1 MPDHRLGIGPSLSLR
16 RRTLRAMDA
25 DRALKKLFRLRATE
39 LLALTGDRGARVE
52 SRLVP
57 ELNAVTRRLDFV
69 MRLRRG
75 REVYLRHLE
84 FEMWLRRGL
93 ARRVFEYAA
102 ALAAEHRL
110 PVVSTAIV
118 LKGPAPRALVYE
130 ERVRGRRVC
139 WRRIPVVRLW
149 KVKPAAAMR
158 LGPGGA
164 ALVGLMGKPNVAV
177 VEAAARR
184 IEADAPKGQFR
195 DLSAVLRMLSEGRY
209 TARVLERIVPREVV
223 MGSSLF
229 AEVRRR
235 SRAEGRADYART
247 VCLSFAKQHHE
258 ALLAVVTPVI
268 KACSDPALLQE
279 WALAA
284 PRLSDNEFLAL
295 VRGHAPEADRTAPAR
310 QAVRGRAP
318 RPARRARSSKRR

>member
-1 MPDHRLGIGPSLSLR
+1 
-16 RRTLRAMDA
+16 MDA

-84 FEMWLRRGL
+84 FEMHLRGGL

-110 PVVSTAIV
+110 PVVSTAVI

-130 ERVRGRRVC
+130 ERVRGRLVC
-139 WRRIPVVRLW
+139 WRRIPVLRLW
-149 KVKPAAAMR
+149 KVKPATAMR

-164 ALVGLMGKPNVAV
+164 ALVGLMGKPDVTV

-184 IEADAPKGQFR
+184 IETEAPKGQFK

-235 SRAEGRADYART
+235 SRAEGRAEGTTAGLRA
-247 VCLSFAKQHHE
+247 VCQGLAAQHHAASLPLVE
-258 ALLAVVTPVI
+258 TVI
-268 KACSDPALLQE
+268 EACSDPALLQE

-284 PRLSDNEFLAL
+284 PRLSDNEFVAL
-295 VRGHAPEADRTAPAR
+295 VRSHAPEADRTAPAR